1 MERRKK
7 EHLSRVLNEE
17 YEFQDGLEQTD
28 LDLSILV
35 EDQIAKLR
43 AWNNP
48 ANTFF
53 IMLRACYF
61 TTMEIPWRNMRR
73 PKPIQQQNKKGGENS
88 SLK

>member
-17 YEFQDGLEQTD
+17 YEFQDGIEQTD

-53 IMLRACYF
+53 IMLCACYF
-61 TTMEIPWRNMRR
+61 TYHGNTRAEPAQT
-73 PKPIQQQNKKGGENS
+73 KTHKTK
-88 SLK
+88 